1 MPKLTVEATH
11 GSYDVKDVSVG
22 PLTLCV
28 SVSDDS
34 GRPVGGLKAAR
45 FTVAT
50 LDGPIVGGEEV
61 APSVVRGDVVE
72 DMILPGFYKVKITPL
87 ISWQAGRYVVSVAV
101 KKTTVS
107 DLTRRRRTTVHIG
120 QTLVGFGVSRA

>member
-11 GSYDVKDVSVG
+11 GSHDVKDASEE

-34 GRPVGGLKAAR
+34 GSPVGGLKAAR

-50 LDGPIVGGEEV
+50 LDGPIVGEGAE
-61 APSVVRGDVVE
+61 PSVVRGDVVE
-72 DMILPGFYKVKITPL
+72 DILGPPGFYRVKITP
-87 ISWQAGRYVVSVAV
+87 INAWQAGRYVVSVAI

-107 DLTRRRRTTVHIG
+107 GGLTRPSGRRRTTVHIG
-120 QTLVGFGVSRA
+120 FGVSRA